1 MRILDRYI
9 GLQVF
14 AGSVFAVIS
23 LTLVFGLG
31 HVFKTILPRLVD
43 GSLPLELVLRSVLII
58 IPFSLAYTVPWG
70 LLSAV
75 LLVFG
80 RMSADSEFVAFRM
93 AGLSMKRICAPV
105 FLLAM
110 MATGLCLWLNLDVS
124 PRAKDSLKR
133 VLRQSDVTALFRE
146 GEVLSEV
153 PGKLIYVGKSQGRTF
168 RDVEILELQDRGSN
182 VPASYVFAG
191 EMEIESRPEEG
202 LIVLPMRDVQMEL
215 KDDEEPRNAR
225 RVVHGITF
233 GGVAPDISIR
243 AMLESDKKPDEM
255 TVPELRTKMESRE
268 VSWKD
273 RNELGVEL
281 ARRGS
286 LSLASLTF
294 CLVGIPLAI
303 TAHRRETLIGFVF
316 SLGVA
321 FLFFFFIIWGE
332 LLGDRGGWLPHALM
346 WMPNVIFPGA
356 GFVLF
361 RRLSRC

>member
-9 GLQVF
+9 GRQVL
-14 AGSVFAVIS
+14 AGSIFAVIC

-43 GSLPLELVLRSVLII
+43 GSLPLELVLRSIVII
-58 IPFSLAYTVPWG
+58 IPFSLAYTAPWG

-93 AGLSMKRICAPV
+93 AGLSMKRICVPV
-105 FLLAM
+105 FLLAA
-110 MATGLCLWLNLDVS
+110 MATGLCLWLNLEVS

-133 VLRQSDVTALFRE
+133 LLRQSDLSVLFRE
-146 GEVLSEV
+146 GEVLTEI
-153 PGKLIYVGKSQGRTF
+153 PGKLIYVGKREGRKF
-168 RDVEILELQDRGSN
+168 RDVEVLELQGRASN
-182 VPASYVFAG
+182 LPASYIFAG

-202 LIVLPMRDVQMEL
+202 LIVLPMRDVQMEM
-215 KDDEEPRNAR
+215 KDGEEPRNPR

-233 GGVAPDISIR
+233 GGVAPDISIK
-243 AMLESDKKPDEM
+243 AMLESEKKPDEM
-255 TVPELRTKMESRE
+255 TVRELRQELKSRE

-316 SLGVA
+316 SLAVA
-321 FLFFFFIIWGE
+321 FLFFFFLVWGG
-332 LLGDRGGWLPHALM
+332 LLGDRGGWLPHVLM
-346 WMPNVIFPGA
+346 WMPNVIFPGI
-356 GFVLF
+356 GIVLF
-361 RRLSRC
+361 RRLSRR